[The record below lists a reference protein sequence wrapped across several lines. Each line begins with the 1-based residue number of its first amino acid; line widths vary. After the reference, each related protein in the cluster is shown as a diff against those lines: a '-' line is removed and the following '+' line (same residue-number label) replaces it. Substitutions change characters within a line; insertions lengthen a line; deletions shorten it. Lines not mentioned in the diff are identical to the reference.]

1 MSHLVI
7 SLDTIKSRTN
17 VQQLV
22 SNPAVETSINP
33 IFAKYFE
40 TILGDFYTNISD
52 KLNATPTPVFTAEEQ
67 TIINRLTD
75 ALSFY
80 VVGENFKLL
89 SIKITKSGTQ
99 RVSPIDNSPIEIDD
113 LDSLKQEYLNMAN
126 LMRDSFLS
134 WFNSTYPDKSVSR
147 EMRKTNSAFVMRR
160 GKDLN
165 TTVGLGYGGGG
176 GGGVGP
182 KGDPGVGIASI
193 TQPSGSFNAL
203 VTYTDGDTDILLLPS
218 GSAGTNGTNGNDGRG
233 IVSITQPSGS
243 FNALVTY
250 TTGSTDTLLLPSGSV
265 GPQGP
270 SGSAGI
276 SPYSDRYLTYNQ
288 YFWDTHFT
296 NGNSAAVNNS
306 TGEGFFITGTSVL
319 FGVDQ
324 SLVTNPRG
332 PGHARLGVTSPADIA
347 KAVRGG
353 RGGAQYAHLS
363 LANGSIELGMVVNFP
378 VITDGTQTYNWRFG
392 LTTSALANLNNAAF
406 VEMSLASGVARWRL
420 ITRNAGVTMESINTS
435 LTVVG
440 GTSYLVELHLTPGS
454 AHAFINRASIA
465 SNNTNLPTGNF
476 FTFFELNKTA
486 GSTARQADHD
496 WYYEYQLLNN
506 PF

>member
-52 KLNATPTPVFTAEEQ
+52 KLNATPTPVLTAEEQ

-99 RVSPIDNSPIEIDD
+99 RVSPVDNSPIEIDD

-160 GKDLN
+160 PKDLN
-165 TTVGLGYGGGG
+165 TTVGLGYSGGG

-218 GSAGTNGTNGNDGRG
+218 GSAGTNGTNG
-233 IVSITQPSGS
+233 
-243 FNALVTY
+243 
-250 TTGSTDTLLLPSGSV
+250 
-265 GPQGP
+265 
-270 SGSAGI
+270 
-276 SPYSDRYLTYNQ
+276 
-288 YFWDTHFT
+288 
-296 NGNSAAVNNS
+296 
-306 TGEGFFITGTSVL
+306 
-319 FGVDQ
+319 
-324 SLVTNPRG
+324 
-332 PGHARLGVTSPADIA
+332 
-347 KAVRGG
+347 
-353 RGGAQYAHLS
+353 
-363 LANGSIELGMVVNFP
+363 
-378 VITDGTQTYNWRFG
+378 
-392 LTTSALANLNNAAF
+392 TTS
-406 VEMSLASGVARWRL
+406 MRYGRL
-420 ITRNAGVTMESINTS
+420 I
-435 LTVVG
+435 
-440 GTSYLVELHLTPGS
+440 
-454 AHAFINRASIA
+454 
-465 SNNTNLPTGNF
+465 
-476 FTFFELNKTA
+476 
-486 GSTARQADHD
+486 
-496 WYYEYQLLNN
+496 
-506 PF
+506 